1 MRSIVTGG
9 AGFIGSHLVA
19 KLVEAGHEVV
29 VLDNLRRGN
38 KLEKPILQAVQFVEG
53 DVRNEET
60 VMRCSQKCDIVFH
73 LAAVLGVDIVA
84 DNPVETMETE
94 ALGMRNVVKAA
105 CINGVQKII
114 YASTSGVYGKMA
126 VEKAVSEEISV
137 SPSSSYSIAKRFNE
151 MYLAAVYQEKNI
163 AAASL
168 RFFNVYGPRQDTRMV
183 IPRFFEQAKAGKPI
197 TVFGKGLQTRD
208 FTYVGDV
215 VEAVV
220 RVSKCISK
228 YETINVSNE
237 KEFTIKELAE
247 AIVKI
252 TKSKS
257 QIVFM
262 DMPRDRYDFEVERR
276 FGSSEKLFSLVG
288 FKPSTQLFDGLSQI
302 NEYLANKMK
311 QENI

>member
-1 MRSIVTGG
+1 MRSLVTGG

-38 KLEKPILQAVQFVEG
+38 KIEKQILQAVQFVEG

-60 VMRCSQKCDIVFH
+60 VMQCSQKCDMVFH
-73 LAAVLGVDIVA
+73 FAAVLGVDIVA

-105 CINGVQKII
+105 CILGVQKII
-114 YASTSGVYGKMA
+114 YASTSGVYGKIA

-137 SPSSSYSIAKRFNE
+137 SPNSSYSIAKRFNE

-183 IPRFFEQAKAGKPI
+183 IPRFFEQAMAGKPI
-197 TVFGKGLQTRD
+197 TVFGQGLQTRD
-208 FTYVGDV
+208 FTFIDDV
-215 VEAVV
+215 TEAIV
-220 RVSKCISK
+220 RVSKNVSK
-228 YETINVSNE
+228 YEIINVSNE
-237 KEFTIKELAE
+237 REFTIKELAE

-252 TKSKS
+252 TNSKSK
-257 QIVFM
+257 INLI

-276 FGSSEKLFSLVG
+276 FGSSEKLFALVG
-288 FKPSTQLFDGLSQI
+288 FKPSTSLPDGLKKI
-302 NEYLANKMK
+302 FEYMTNRFKS
-311 QENI
+311 EN